1 MAMIADMCLCA
12 GKNSFVDEI
21 VERVMRC
28 EGHAWVWIAERYV
41 RDMSPWPVINLGEH
55 RMCVIH
61 VLTRVRETVQ
71 KTNIFTVPSMLKQPF
86 ADDVLKAGG
95 GSEYPTIS
103 LRKWMN

>member
-1 MAMIADMCLCA
+1 MAKTADMCVCA
-12 GKNSFVDEI
+12 GKNNFVDVI
-21 VERVMRC
+21 VELVTQC
-28 EGHAWVWIAERYV
+28 AEPAWVWIAERYV
-41 RDMSPWPVINLGEH
+41 RDMSPWLVINLRER

-71 KTNIFTVPSMLKQPF
+71 KTNIFTVPSMLKQPL

-95 GSEYPTIS
+95 VSEYPTIS